1 MLGIDTNILA
11 YARLADSPWHRQA
24 ADFLESLRESSEVV
38 IGEQT
43 LVELYLLFRNDKI
56 LSPSL
61 GPAQAVAECNLFRS
75 HPHWRLVD
83 AADVM
88 KDVWPLAAA
97 PGFPRRRIIDVRLAK
112 TLQHHGVREFA
123 TANTRNFEG
132 LGFRRVYNP
141 LAD

>member
-24 ADFLESLRESSEVV
+24 AGFLESLRESSEVV

-43 LVELYLLFRNDKI
+43 LVELYLLLRNDKI

-61 GPAQAVAECNLFRS
+61 GPAQAVAECDLFRS
-75 HPHWRLVD
+75 HPRWRLVD

-88 KDVWPLAAA
+88 DDVWPLAAV

-123 TANTRNFEG
+123 TANTRDFEG

-141 LAD
+141 LAA